1 MSLKNQIQQRRY
13 RRRGPI
19 GTASGLLIGCAV
31 TTIGV
36 ANGIEPHII
45 LIRALVSGIAMAS
58 VVGLGL
64 SVISLANT
72 SRT

>member
-1 MSLKNQIQQRRY
+1 MSLKHQIQQRRY

-19 GTASGLLIGCAV
+19 GTACGLLVACLV
-31 TTIGV
+31 TAIGV
-36 ANGIEPHII
+36 LNGIEPHII
-45 LIRALVSGIAMAS
+45 LIRALVSSLAMAS

-64 SVISLANT
+64 GVISLANA